1 MIICEMLLL
10 IQERWELDVSV
21 WRCGSLTG
29 VDLRENEKGGIG
41 DMNVENSSFALKR
54 KREMGV

>member
-1 MIICEMLLL
+1 MIICQMLLL

-41 DMNVENSSFALKR
+41 DMKVENSRVLP
-54 KREMGV
+54 